1 MKYLNK
7 NKEFAEKNVN
17 VFLQEYQCQKYN
29 QLHGDFIDY
38 LSVLDLIMNEGPN
51 SKNIILSGKKYK
63 KYDF

>member
-1 MKYLNK
+1 M
-7 NKEFAEKNVN
+7 N